1 MSRKSKNAAQVRKLW
16 TEESMKAAV
25 KSCQEGKGLRETSR
39 LYNVPVETLRRRVTG
54 AVEMGCRSGP
64 PTVFTEEQEDQLSEY
79 LVKMSEM
86 GFGLTRDDILHLAF
100 NMAELTGQSHPF
112 REGKA
117 GRGWFEGFMSRHQ
130 NLTLRKPQPLSYCRA
145 LCANKE
151 TIDDFFGKLG
161 GLYGRLNLISK
172 PMNIYN
178 ADETGVSVVYKP
190 GRVVAE
196 LGHSGVYS
204 LCSAERGKTH
214 TVLSCVSA
222 SGFVLPPLMVYPR
235 KKSVP
240 DHLRLGAIPNT
251 LFSNSQSGWIT
262 KEIYLEWF
270 KWFVQSIPPARPM
283 LLIQDGHASHISI
296 ELIELAR
303 DNGVHLLCLPAHTTH
318 ILQPLDVGVFK
329 SFKSHFSKACSGY
342 LSKHPGRVITTDV
355 IASLVAEAWPNS
367 FTLVNIL
374 SGFRKCGI
382 FPINPGAVSDRQLAP
397 SKALRAGRESE
408 EPTSPFTPEQDALY
422 ERRFQEGYDIPDPSY
437 AAWLKINH
445 PLSVTS
451 EPPSESSCRSAI
463 SAPSSTSGSL
473 TGLLQLPKPLP
484 AAKSSREKS
493 LNYRAVCITDDAS
506 LGKLKAREE
515 RKVELER
522 EKEAKKL
529 ERARKREEKQKEK
542 QARKLT
548 KERRKG
554 KEEVEAEET
563 VCPKC
568 GKVYGEDSTLQ
579 WICCDTCDTWYDIKC
594 TSVKHESCIPDNFYC
609 DKCV

>member
-1 MSRKSKNAAQVRKLW
+1 
-16 TEESMKAAV
+16 
-25 KSCQEGKGLRETSR
+25 
-39 LYNVPVETLRRRVTG
+39 
-54 AVEMGCRSGP
+54 
-64 PTVFTEEQEDQLSEY
+64 
-79 LVKMSEM
+79 MSEM

-117 GRGWFEGFMSRHQ
+117 GRGWFEGFMSRRQ
-130 NLTLRKPQPLSYCRA
+130 NLTLRKPQPLSYCKA

-151 TIDDFFGKLG
+151 TIDDFFGKFG

-178 ADETGVSVVYKP
+178 ADETGVSVVHKP

-222 SGFVLPPLMVYPR
+222 SGFVLPPLMVYPW

-240 DHLRLGAIPNT
+240 DHLRLGAVPNT

-270 KWFVQSIPPARPM
+270 KWFVQSIPPACPV

-296 ELIELAR
+296 EFIELAR
-303 DNGVHLLCLPAHTTH
+303 DNGVHLLCLPAHTIH
-318 ILQPLDVGVFK
+318 ILQPIDVGVFK

-355 IASLVAEAWPNS
+355 IASLVAEAWPNL

-382 FPINPGAVSDRQLAP
+382 FLGAVSDRQLTP
-397 SKALRAGRESE
+397 SRALRAGRESE
-408 EPTSPFTPEQDALY
+408 EPTSPPFTPEQDALY

-445 PLSVTS
+445 PLSLTLLS
-451 EPPSESSCRSAI
+451 HRRRSATRI
-463 SAPSSTSGSL
+463 SASSRTSGSL
-473 TGLLQLPKPLP
+473 NGLLKLPELLP

-493 LNYRAVCITDDAS
+493 LNYRAVCITDDDS
-506 LGKLKAREE
+506 LGKLKARKE
-515 RKVELER
+515 RKVELEQ

-529 ERARKREEKQKEK
+529 ESARKRE
-542 QARKLT
+542 
-548 KERRKG
+548 
-554 KEEVEAEET
+554 
-563 VCPKC
+563 
-568 GKVYGEDSTLQ
+568 
-579 WICCDTCDTWYDIKC
+579 
-594 TSVKHESCIPDNFYC
+594 
-609 DKCV
+609 